1 MLRRS
6 DITSGLGCDKRPW
19 TFALHPQSDVE
30 ELLFAVMLA
39 DDLQPDWASVNASCW
54 YRDRRI
60 SCDVGGEREAT
71 VVSCAG
77 DEPAEGVR

>member
-30 ELLFAVMLA
+30 ELLFAVMPA
-39 DDLQPDWASVNASCW
+39 DDLQPDWAFVNASCW
-54 YRDRRI
+54 Y
-60 SCDVGGEREAT
+60 
-71 VVSCAG
+71 
-77 DEPAEGVR
+77 